1 VSHAARQH
9 ACHEYTS
16 LLGSFLDGELDAS
29 GMHELESH
37 VERCAPCHEQV
48 ELLRATRVTLKRIVH
63 KPAPSGLR
71 GRLAVAMAAEAV
83 RGDVREAH
91 DAEQVTQR
99 AAAKLFGWRT
109 MVPLATAAA
118 LALMWGAATHS
129 PMHATSSKEHT
140 AGFDLLSELLAEHSQ
155 PLPPEATDSRS
166 VRNLSKY
173 IGVPVRPTSFEK
185 GGAHLLGGR
194 VVGASDHR
202 AAVLQ
207 YMVMNADG
215 PRRVSVL
222 VYDPSRIQVN
232 GPADLAPRAVGTA
245 QVEVGHARGYS
256 VALAQRAGVG
266 YAFASDLDMDTSAQF
281 AANAYDE

>member
-1 VSHAARQH
+1 MN
-9 ACHEYTS
+9 
-16 LLGSFLDGELDAS
+16 GKLDFD
-29 GMHELESH
+29 
-37 VERCAPCHEQV
+37 
-48 ELLRATRVTLKRIVH
+48 T
-63 KPAPSGLR
+63 
-71 GRLAVAMAAEAV
+71 
-83 RGDVREAH
+83 
-91 DAEQVTQR
+91 
-99 AAAKLFGWRT
+99 AAAKLIGWRT
-109 MVPLATAAA
+109 IVPLATAAA

-129 PMHATSSKEHT
+129 PMHSVSSSSKEHT

-155 PLPPEATDSRS
+155 PLPPEATDSKS
-166 VRNLSKY
+166 VRNLSRY

-194 VVGASDHR
+194 VVGASDRR

-232 GPADLAPRAVGTA
+232 GPADLSPRAVGTA
-245 QVEVGHARGYS
+245 QVEVGHAKGYS

>member
-1 VSHAARQH
+1 MSSAARQH

-37 VERCAPCHEQV
+37 VERCAPCGEQV

-71 GRLAVAMAAEAV
+71 GRLSIAMAAEAV
-83 RGDVREAH
+83 RGDAREANA
-91 DAEQVTQR
+91 AEQITQR
-99 AAAKLFGWRT
+99 AAAKLIGWRT

-129 PMHATSSKEHT
+129 PMHAMSSKEHT

-155 PLPPEATDSRS
+155 PLPPEATDSKS

-185 GGAHLLGGR
+185 GGAHLIGGR
-194 VVGASDHR
+194 VVGASDRR

-207 YMVMNADG
+207 YMVMNGDG

-232 GPADLAPRAVGTA
+232 GPADLSPRAVGTA
-245 QVEVGHARGYS
+245 QVEVGHAKGYS